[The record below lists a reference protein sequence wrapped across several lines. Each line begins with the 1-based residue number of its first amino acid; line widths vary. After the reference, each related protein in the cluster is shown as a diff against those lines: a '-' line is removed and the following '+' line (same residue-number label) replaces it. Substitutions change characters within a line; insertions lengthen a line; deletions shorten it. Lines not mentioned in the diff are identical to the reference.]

1 MTNAGQIVTVLGAM
15 APEDAGICSPHEH
28 VLVDVRDAYWRL
40 PEDPALREF
49 AYEPIEITNLYLLR
63 RHFVQHRENL
73 VLDDLDLAIEE
84 LAKFRELGGR
94 TLVDV
99 TPGDIGRNPSALA
112 LASERSGVNIVAG
125 CGYYVHLAHPD
136 GFGEI
141 PVEAIAE
148 EMIADLQE
156 GIGDS
161 TIRAGIIG
169 EIGTS
174 HPLHPDEEKVL
185 RAAARAQ
192 RTTGA
197 ALTVHLHPPSRA
209 GLNVIDVLDDAGAD
223 LTRVVLGHVD
233 IALGHLDTTMND
245 VLDYHA
251 AMAARGCYIEFDTCG
266 FPDAYMPKSD
276 FYNAFWF
283 PSDRERAEAIAR
295 LFDRG
300 FGERV
305 LVAQDVC
312 HKHHLTRYGGYG
324 YGHILREFVANLADY
339 GLGKTEVDQLLI
351 RNPATML
358 AWAA

>member
-1 MTNAGQIVTVLGAM
+1 MTDAGRIITVLGPI

-28 VLVDVRDAYWRL
+28 ILVDVRDAYWRL
-40 PEDPALREF
+40 PQDQALREF
-49 AYEPIEITNLYLLR
+49 ALEPIAITNLYLLR
-63 RHFVQHRENL
+63 RHFVQSRENL
-73 VLDDLDLAIEE
+73 VLDDLDLAIDE

-99 TPGDIGRNPSALA
+99 TPGDIGRDPRALA
-112 LASERSGVNIVAG
+112 EASERSGINIVAG
-125 CGYYVHLAHPD
+125 CGHYVHLAHPD
-136 GFGEI
+136 GFGEV
-141 PVEAIAE
+141 PLEAIAE
-148 EMIADLQE
+148 EMIADLCE
-156 GIGDS
+156 GIGGS
-161 TIRAGIIG
+161 PIRAGIIG

-192 RTTGA
+192 RATGA

-209 GLNVIDVLDDAGAD
+209 GLDVIDVLEDAGAD
-223 LTRVVLGHVD
+223 LSRVVLGHVD
-233 IALGHLDTTMND
+233 IALGHLDTNMSD

-300 FGERV
+300 FGER
-305 LVAQDVC
+305 LLIAQDVC

-324 YGHILREFVANLADY
+324 YGHILREFVGSLADY
-339 GLGKTEVDQLLI
+339 GLGQIEIDQLLI
-351 RNPATML
+351 HNPATML